1 MTVPDAVKVISELV
15 RELPE
20 VLTGAGSVLDV
31 QMARQCL
38 DAGAQFLVSPG
49 LDLETVQH
57 AVRERVVMMAGALTP
72 TEVMSAWKADSDFVK
87 IFPCAQV
94 GGASYLKALKGPLA
108 TSTPGAD
115 RRRES

>member
-1 MTVPDAVKVISELV
+1 MTRKIREKEGCRRHFNRRDNDDGAHAVKVISELV

-20 VLTGAGSVLDV
+20 VLTGAATVLDA

-57 AVRERVVMMAGALTP
+57 AVRE
-72 TEVMSAWKADSDFVK
+72 
-87 IFPCAQV
+87 
-94 GGASYLKALKGPLA
+94 
-108 TSTPGAD
+108 PGW
-115 RRRES
+115 